1 MATKP
6 KSPAGRTG
14 TTSETRLGIRFRQAR
29 LGERRGSARHGSDET
44 ARDGARAVGQTRI
57 RLTDLA
63 GRMEAAERR
72 LSVRPGQPTR
82 IP

>member
-14 TTSETRLGIRFRQAR
+14 TTSETRPVSDSAR
-29 LGERRGSARHGSDET
+29 LDWEKDGEALATEATRLREMA
-44 ARDGARAVGQTRI
+44 ARAVGQNRI

-63 GRMEAAERR
+63 GRMEAAREAI
-72 LSVRPGQPTR
+72 VIRPGQPTR